1 MKQKYMVEKTKTVH
15 KKFIVAAQPSHRLL
29 SFSKNNNAQHARLL
43 AYKTRKKPALFLDQE
58 WVKLI
63 HEAKQMGLSLDE
75 VRSFI
80 LCPTQ

>member
-1 MKQKYMVEKTKTVH
+1 MMKQKYMVEKTRAVH
-15 KKFIVAAQPSHRLL
+15 KKLIVATQPSHRLL
-29 SFSKNNNAQHARLL
+29 SFNKNNAQTTRLL
-43 AYKTRKKPALFLDQE
+43 AYKTSRKPKLFLDQE

-80 LCPTQ
+80 QCPTQ